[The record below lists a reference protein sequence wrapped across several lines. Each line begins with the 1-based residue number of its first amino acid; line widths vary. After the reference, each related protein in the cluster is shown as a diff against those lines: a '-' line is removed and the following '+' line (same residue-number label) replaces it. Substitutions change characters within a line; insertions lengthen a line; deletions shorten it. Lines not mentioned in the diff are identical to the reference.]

1 MKNFQAKQEEIIK
14 KHNSL
19 AKQYEEMEYLKS
31 NMDDYLARDKTEK
44 KKSVISAIKR
54 YQAEERG
61 NHKRKNKMYQEAER

>member
-44 KKSVISAIKR
+44 KKSVIGAIKKHR
-54 YQAEERG
+54 SEDRE
-61 NHKRKNKMYQEAER
+61 KSKENKEASKEAER